1 MKYILSP
8 SILACDFLH
17 VADELKKIDEA
28 GAEWVHVDVMDGV
41 FVPNMSL
48 GMPLVASYRKAT
60 ERFFDVHLMITE
72 PKRYVSEFA
81 KAGADLISFHVEATE
96 DVKETIDLIHK
107 EGCKAALAIKPK
119 TPVKAVLPYL
129 NDVEMILVMTVEPG
143 FGGQKF
149 MPECAEKVRELR
161 TILDMSGLKN
171 VDIEVDGGIDATNA
185 GFITEAGANVLVAGS
200 AVFKGDV
207 ETNVKAIMGEFPNA

>member
-28 GAEWVHVDVMDGV
+28 GAEWVHIDVMDGV

-81 KAGADLISFHVEATE
+81 KAGADLISFHIEATK
-96 DVKETIDLIHK
+96 DVQETIDLIHK
-107 EGCKAALAIKPK
+107 EGCKAALAIKPN
-119 TPVKAVLPYL
+119 TSVMELLPYL
-129 NDVEMILVMTVEPG
+129 DSVEMVLVMTVEPG

-149 MPECAEKVRELR
+149 MPECAKKVRELR
-161 TILDMSGLKN
+161 TIIEMSGLDI
-171 VDIEVDGGIDATNA
+171 DIEVDGGIDATNA
-185 GFITEAGANVLVAGS
+185 KLITEAGANVLVAGS

-207 ETNVKAIMGEFPNA
+207 AANVKAIMGEFPNA

>member
-60 ERFFDVHLMITE
+60 ERFFDVHLMIIE

-81 KAGADLISFHVEATE
+81 KAGADLICFLY
-96 DVKETIDLIHK
+96 IF
-107 EGCKAALAIKPK
+107 CRF
-119 TPVKAVLPYL
+119 Y
-129 NDVEMILVMTVEPG
+129 M
-143 FGGQKF
+143 
-149 MPECAEKVRELR
+149 
-161 TILDMSGLKN
+161 
-171 VDIEVDGGIDATNA
+171 
-185 GFITEAGANVLVAGS
+185 
-200 AVFKGDV
+200 
-207 ETNVKAIMGEFPNA
+207 ETNQIRTRFCELTYIALRFDNH

>member
-28 GAEWVHVDVMDGV
+28 GAEWVHIDVMDGV

-81 KAGADLISFHVEATE
+81 KAGADLISFHIEATK
-96 DVKETIDLIHK
+96 DVQETLDLIHK
-107 EGCKAALAIKPK
+107 EGCKAALAIKPN
-119 TPVKAVLPYL
+119 TSVYDLLPYL
-129 NDVEMILVMTVEPG
+129 DSVEMILVMTVEPG

-161 TILDMSGLKN
+161 TILDMSGLN
-171 VDIEVDGGIDATNA
+171 IDIEVDGGIDATNA
-185 GFITEAGANVLVAGS
+185 KLITEAGANVLVAGS

-207 ETNVKAIMGEFPNA
+207 AANVKAIMSEFPNA